1 MASLDPRAVLR
12 ERPSIGLIIG
22 LVVAGICALVSFS
35 FDILNGDPVQFFIA
49 LALAIAPVPLLLAGV
64 LALDR
69 MEPEPRSNLI
79 FAFAWGAGIAV
90 LIAGILNSL
99 NLIYVED
106 RLGDAVTAR
115 NYVAT
120 FAAPL
125 VEETMKGL
133 VLLGLLRFRRQE
145 LDGPTDGIIYASMVG
160 LGFAMSENVSYY
172 LAALADN
179 GPEGLAATVV
189 LRGVLSPFAHPLFTS
204 MIGIAVA
211 YAALHKG
218 PRGVWVIVLGWL
230 GAMALHGLWNGLASF
245 GGFQG
250 LAVAYLLLMA
260 LLFVE
265 LWVIVRDRKRIVGL
279 IHTYLPPYEANGLI
293 NASDIFML
301 SSLEK
306 RRQARQWAKAHGG
319 KAGVQAMS
327 DYQLAATELGL
338 LHERAVRGG
347 VNEAAFRAKQRSFAD
362 LMAHARAGFPI
373 PERHQASAARGVPPP
388 GYAPGAPPN
397 VPPGTQYPP
406 PI

>member
-12 ERPSIGLIIG
+12 ERPSLGLIIG

-35 FDILNGDPVQFFIA
+35 FDILNGEPVHFFIA

-79 FAFAWGAGIAV
+79 FAFAWGAGVAV

-99 NLIYVED
+99 NLIYVEN
-106 RLGDAVTAR
+106 RLGDAATAR

-120 FAAPL
+120 FGAPL

-133 VLLGLLRFRRQE
+133 VLLGLLRFRRYE

-189 LRGVLSPFAHPLFTS
+189 LRGILSPFAHPLFTS
-204 MIGIAVA
+204 LIGIAVA
-211 YAALHKG
+211 YAALRKG
-218 PRGVWVIVLGWL
+218 AGWVVLLGWL

-279 IHTYLPPYEANGLI
+279 IQHYLPPYEANGLI

-306 RRQARQWAKAHGG
+306 RRQARQWARANGG
-319 KAGVQAMS
+319 RAGLLAMS

-347 VNEAAFRAKQRSFAD
+347 VGEADFRIRQRSFAD
-362 LMAHARAGFPI
+362 LMAYARSNFPV

-397 VPPGTQYPP
+397 VPPGTRYPP